1 MLTSYPIKI
10 NSTAIPFPDS
20 WEENPRK
27 ISSEFQMENGDRK
40 KIGIRNKL
48 MSISA
53 SFTVSSR
60 WLKQFE
66 AWRDAA
72 TLTVSIYSAQT
83 GAYKN
88 YTMEIM
94 DDSFSY
100 NLIKNSKRVR
110 NTDGLW
116 RVSFDLEEF

>member
-10 NSTAIPFPDS
+10 NNTAIPSPDS

-27 ISSEFQMENGDRK
+27 ISNEFMMENGGRK
-40 KIGIRNKL
+40 KIGVRTTL

-60 WLKQFE
+60 WLKKFE
-66 AWRDAA
+66 SWRDDE
-72 TLTVSIYSAQT
+72 TLTVSIYDALT
-83 GAYKN
+83 NAYVN
-88 YTMEIM
+88 YTMEIT

-100 NLIKNSKRVR
+100 NLIKNSKRLR
-110 NTDGLW
+110 NTEGLW
-116 RVSFDLEEF
+116 RLSFELEEF

>member
-10 NSTAIPFPDS
+10 NNTAIPFPDT

-27 ISSEFQMENGDRK
+27 ISTEFQMENGGRK

-53 SFTVSSR
+53 AFTVSSR
-60 WLKQFE
+60 WLKKFE
-66 AWRDAA
+66 AWRDAS
-72 TLTVSIYSAQT
+72 TLTVSIYDAQT

-88 YTMEIM
+88 YTMEVM

-100 NLIKNSKRVR
+100 NLIKNTKRLG
-110 NTDGLW
+110 NTEGLW
-116 RVSFDLEEF
+116 RLSFDLEEF